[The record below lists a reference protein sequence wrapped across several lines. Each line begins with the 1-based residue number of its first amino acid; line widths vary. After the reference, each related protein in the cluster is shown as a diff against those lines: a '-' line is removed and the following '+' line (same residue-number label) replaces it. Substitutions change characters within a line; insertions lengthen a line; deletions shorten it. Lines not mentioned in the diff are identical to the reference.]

1 MMLVNVHE
9 KFIFVGPGKAGIGSF
24 LKLKVVIRTST
35 LTTLV
40 MSCLGAYGAIVQGN
54 IRKPSHYAHYR
65 STKFVNIESYSRAKD
80 KEVDERR

>member
-9 KFIFVGPGKAGIGSF
+9 KFIFVSPGKAEIDSF
-24 LKLKVVIRTST
+24 IKYLKVVIRTST
-35 LTTLV
+35 LTTW
-40 MSCLGAYGAIVQGN
+40 SCLGAYGAIVQGN

>member
-9 KFIFVGPGKAGIGSF
+9 KFIFVSPGKAEIGSL

-35 LTTLV
+35 LTTLP
-40 MSCLGAYGAIVQGN
+40 CLGAYGAIVQGN

-65 STKFVNIESYSRAKD
+65 STKFVDIESYSRAKD